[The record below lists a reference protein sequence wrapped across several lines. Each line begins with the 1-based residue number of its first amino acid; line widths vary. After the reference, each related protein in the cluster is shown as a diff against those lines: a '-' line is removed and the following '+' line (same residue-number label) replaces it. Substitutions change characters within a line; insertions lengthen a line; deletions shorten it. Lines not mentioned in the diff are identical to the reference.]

1 MQLSDSVYQY
11 YFSNKEHLSEDK
23 LFHFATR
30 TAAWLGR
37 QESYDLLRASEAYI
51 VQPGKTLEQVIFDIY
66 HTPQTG
72 RRNAHELRQPF
83 FEKYPKL
90 YGAHLALFRVRHLQ
104 EVYGIDAREALF
116 STISRE
122 ELIELKDQLLADAQA
137 LKVLST
143 FAINY
148 CYLLERVIFKD
159 PSSLPIDTFLQL
171 GESYDTSDKEQMQ
184 LLIYF
189 YTHCI
194 IGESNFYVRTIPE
207 TLLPKYQQM
216 LRTIEPLIVEH
227 FADINLDNKLEF
239 LVCARIC
246 QYDTPLFE
254 TIYEECQRSISPE
267 GTFLIDIHN
276 SNIQED
282 RNDFVKS
289 EHRNVLFIMSTSPYT
304 PHSTLIR

>member
-11 YFSNKEHLSEDK
+11 YFLNKEHLSEDK

-37 QESYDLLRASEAYI
+37 QESYDLLQTSEQY
-51 VQPGKTLEQVIFDIY
+51 VTQPDKSLEQMIADVY
-66 HTPQTG
+66 ATPQTG

-104 EVYGIDAREALF
+104 EVYKIDAREALF
-116 STISRE
+116 AAISRD
-122 ELIELKDQLLADAQA
+122 ELIELKEQLLADTEA

-143 FAINY
+143 FAINF
-148 CYLLERVIFKD
+148 CYLLERVIFDD
-159 PSSLPIDTFLQL
+159 PTSLPIETFLAI
-171 GESYDTSDKEQMQ
+171 GKSYDASDKEQMQ
-184 LLIYF
+184 LLVYF

-207 TLLPKYQQM
+207 DLLPLYREM
-216 LRTIEPLIVEH
+216 LHIIEPLITKY
-227 FADINLDNKLEF
+227 FDDINLDNKLEF

-246 QYDTPLFE
+246 GYDTPLFE
-254 TIYEECQRSISPE
+254 TIYEECQRSVSPE
-267 GTFLIDIHN
+267 GTFLIDIYN

-289 EHRNVLFIMSTSPYT
+289 EHRNVLFIMSTSPYA